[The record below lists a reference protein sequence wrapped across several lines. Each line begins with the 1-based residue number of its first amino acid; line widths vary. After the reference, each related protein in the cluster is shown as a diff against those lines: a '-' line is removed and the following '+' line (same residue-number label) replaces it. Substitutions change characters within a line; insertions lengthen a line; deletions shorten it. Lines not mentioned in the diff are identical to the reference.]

1 LLHEVPVL
9 RVRELVM
16 THRYERAFRHYL
28 LATLPE
34 NDRRDYMAV
43 AFSAAVVAVHNSTLR
58 RWLLEDADS
67 TRNGVDQNR
76 SAQLTRELRA
86 LADIFRS
93 PLSSSPASDVDRPA
107 IVVTILDPGAG
118 TEQILDAVRQAL
130 P

>member
-1 LLHEVPVL
+1 
-9 RVRELVM
+9 
-16 THRYERAFRHYL
+16 
-28 LATLPE
+28 
-34 NDRRDYMAV
+34 
-43 AFSAAVVAVHNSTLR
+43 LR
-58 RWLLEDADS
+58 RWLLEAADS
-67 TRNGVDQNR
+67 IGNGVDQNR